1 MFDQQNF
8 GHFGAPDMLPQSY
21 GTAQSI
27 DESGISANTSKS
39 DEFYSTALQSTDT
52 SVKIQGT
59 SVFYKRPSGQA
70 LPYLRSGATDAVVKS
85 ETGIEGL
92 VTLINRIFQ
101 KNNQE
106 ISNLST
112 LADSDIK
119 NYQTSLGIVVDGI
132 IGPETYSALEYDAKN
147 FFNQSGLLKPP
158 YQSGSVGTGTGLA
171 KPKGTQTNPIG
182 AKWYQTNTFKY
193 SMIGLAVVGTIA
205 ILAWPRAG
213 ASEE

>member
-21 GTAQSI
+21 GTAEPQ
-27 DESGISANTSKS
+27 ESPQELA
-39 DEFYSTALQSTDT
+39 TDYT
-52 SVKIQGT
+52 NLPESYVGT
-59 SVFYKRPSGQA
+59 YYRPAGQA
-70 LPYLRSGATDAVVKS
+70 LPYLRGGATDAVVES
-85 ETGIEGL
+85 ETGIKGL
-92 VTLINRIFQ
+92 VS
-101 KNNQE
+101 E
-106 ISNLST
+106 ILNTMETWGVDTSRG
-112 LADSDIK
+112 LADSVIK
-119 NYQTSLGIVVDGI
+119 SYQSKYNELTQGKKIAVDGI
-132 IGPETYSALEYDAKN
+132 IGPETYAVLEAD
-147 FFNQSGLLKPP
+147 SGNKGYFKPP

-171 KPKGTQTNPIG
+171 KPKGTQANPIG